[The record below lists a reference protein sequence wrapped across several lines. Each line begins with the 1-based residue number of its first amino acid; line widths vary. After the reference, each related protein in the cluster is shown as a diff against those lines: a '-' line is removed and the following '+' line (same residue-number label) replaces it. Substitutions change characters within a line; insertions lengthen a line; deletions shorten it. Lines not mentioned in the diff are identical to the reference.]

1 VGVIQVR
8 DGQLL
13 GKEILSKIDMLIEVI
28 LSVELSDG
36 KEKMKYQEQ
45 GAVLV
50 KEISELLAK
59 LIGPREEYIK
69 DALKELIVQRMP
81 DHNIGNS
88 SDDFNELFKSLYQSS
103 EKQDLPLA
111 VSTPVDPLQRAISYL
126 FSQFNIIKNYRYH
139 GCFFSYYIPSLKIAI
154 DNSAVSQCT
163 DYVRKEY
170 VCRQNGINLI
180 SISSRELPCSREIA
194 REIKR
199 RLDINHSP
207 VLE

>member
-59 LIGPREEYIK
+59 LIGPREDYIK

-88 SDDFNELFKSLYQSS
+88 SDDF
-103 EKQDLPLA
+103 
-111 VSTPVDPLQRAISYL
+111 
-126 FSQFNIIKNYRYH
+126 
-139 GCFFSYYIPSLKIAI
+139 
-154 DNSAVSQCT
+154 
-163 DYVRKEY
+163 
-170 VCRQNGINLI
+170 
-180 SISSRELPCSREIA
+180 
-194 REIKR
+194 
-199 RLDINHSP
+199 
-207 VLE
+207 